1 MRNIPKYHATNQ
13 LQNGQVLK
21 FDIRNPDQIR
31 QLRNQRGGPG
41 NAGHAT
47 QECLIDT
54 MGEIK
59 EGGDKP
65 SSRTQKRTIGKE
77 THDTNRT
84 KKHAYAKE
92 NTTAKHGKTDK
103 RKKEKEKENTSAKDN
118 KRPKQNHTGTI
129 AC

>member
-1 MRNIPKYHATNQ
+1 MMRNIPNYYTAKK
-13 LQNGQVLK
+13 LQNQQVLK

-92 NTTAKHGKTDK
+92 NATAKQGKQYK
-103 RKKEKEKENTSAKDN
+103 KKEKGERQRKKQQKTKD
-118 KRPKQNHTGTI
+118 
-129 AC
+129 